1 MANSD
6 PSKLPTRPGQWTPA
20 PHSTAM
26 PPSTW
31 AKRTNSAPK
40 RDQCRPGKLTRH
52 LTLNLAAR
60 EREKEQKRPVKKRRD
75 SNGDK
80 KPRENVQSAMAAIPE
95 ERNQRP
101 VRNQKGDAVDVL
113 RTMVDD
119 DGFVW
124 RHTNMTYERRD
135 TPGLVPIGLYGFQ
148 HYLSMLGSLIL
159 IPLVIFP
166 AMGGTYVS

>member
-1 MANSD
+1 M
-6 PSKLPTRPGQWTPA
+6 
-20 PHSTAM
+20 
-26 PPSTW
+26 
-31 AKRTNSAPK
+31 
-40 RDQCRPGKLTRH
+40 
-52 LTLNLAAR
+52 NLAAR

-135 TPGLVPIGLYGFQ
+135 TPGLGELYRLKRVKINFFDG
-148 HYLSMLGSLIL
+148 YELI
-159 IPLVIFP
+159 VKC
-166 AMGGTYVS
+166 